1 MTSLPGKRVL
11 VVDDDRSL
19 LRLIDHWL
27 KSGGYDVDVC
37 DSFEEAKRRLTL
49 SPPDVLL
56 TDVRLGAFNGL
67 QLVILAKELSPATT
81 AVVMSAFDDIALRKE
96 ASQCGAAY
104 LQKPFS
110 GEAILNSVSHPPP
123 ETTAHESSAL

>member
-1 MTSLPGKRVL
+1 MTSPPGKRIL

-19 LRLIDHWL
+19 LRLIDYWL
-27 KSGGYDVDVC
+27 KIGGHEVDVC
-37 DSFEEAKRRLTL
+37 DSFEQAKQRLVL

-67 QLVILAKELSPATT
+67 QLVILAKELRPETV
-81 AVVMSAFDDIALRKE
+81 AVVMSAYDDFTLRRE
-96 ASQCGAAY
+96 ASQCGASY

-110 GEAILNSVSHPPP
+110 GEAILNSVSNTQTPP
-123 ETTAHESSAL
+123 SAPVAT